1 MIELKEGEILVLRT
15 SGADGKSY
23 NDFQWPRSGAVEAP
37 DWDGKAECGGGL
49 HGLPRGCGNGDYLD
63 WSEAA
68 TAQLVRVDTRADYLE
83 FKGKCKFRGGEVV
96 YFGTLREAIEIL
108 CQHYPDAPTV
118 GRTASAGDHGTASA
132 GYRGTASA
140 GYRGTASA
148 GDRGTASAG
157 YRGTANAGDEGTA
170 SAGDGGTASAGDE
183 GTLVIKYWDGDRYRL
198 AVGYVGED
206 GIKPNTPYRVENG
219 RLVEVKAGG

>member
-37 DWDGKAECGGGL
+37 DWDGKPECGGGL
-49 HGLPRGCGNGDYLD
+49 HGLPRGCGIGSYLD
-63 WSEAA
+63 WSEDAS
-68 TAQLVRVDTRADYLE
+68 AQLVRVDTRADYFE
-83 FKGKCKFRGGEVV
+83 FEGKCKFRGGEVV

-108 CQHYPDAPTV
+108 CQHYPDAPIV
-118 GRTASAGDHGTASA
+118 GRTSNAGD
-132 GYRGTASA
+132 Y
-140 GYRGTASA
+140 
-148 GDRGTASAG
+148 
-157 YRGTANAGDEGTA
+157 GTANAGNW
-170 SAGDGGTASAGDE
+170 
-183 GTLVIKYWDGDRYRL
+183 GTLVVKYWDGQRYRL

>member
-132 GYRGTASA
+132 GYRGTA
-140 GYRGTASA
+140 
-148 GDRGTASAG
+148 
-157 YRGTANAGDEGTA
+157 NAGDEGTA